1 MLPRIPK
8 PSSPVWSSE
17 PLLGFKL
24 ANLHS
29 GGSHVG
35 CLPASVG
42 TAELAATSPE
52 INGKIAFSSWIDAG
66 EVVENP
72 TGDAEIF
79 AIEPDGA
86 GPIRRTHIGESSERI
101 EPRLAK
107 GKP

>member
-1 MLPRIPK
+1 MLSRIPK

-17 PLLGFKL
+17 PLFGFRL

-35 CLPASVG
+35 CLLASVG
-42 TAELAATSPE
+42 TAELAAATSPE

-72 TGDAEIF
+72 TADAEIF

-86 GPIRRTHIGESSERI
+86 GRSGGPT
-101 EPRLAK
+101 
-107 GKP
+107 